1 MFVEPNEAIRGEVGK
16 LVSRR
21 RFLAMHATLR
31 QLYAALV
38 QAEPDPF
45 AGRRRR
51 DEAVH
56 RTIEL
61 TAMLGVERRTVE
73 R

>member
-1 MFVEPNEAIRGEVGK
+1 M
-16 LVSRR
+16 RR
-21 RFLAMHATLR
+21 PRFLGMHATLR

-45 AGRRRR
+45 VGRRRR